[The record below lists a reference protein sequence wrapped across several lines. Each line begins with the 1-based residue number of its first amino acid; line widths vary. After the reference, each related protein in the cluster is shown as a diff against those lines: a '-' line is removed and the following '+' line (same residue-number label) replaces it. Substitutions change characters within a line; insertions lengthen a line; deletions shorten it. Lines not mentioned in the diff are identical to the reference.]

1 MQALVFPSLYV
12 AHEKG
17 GVYLKPSM
25 GSLEHFLKFVFGFT
39 LFIGVSFGLTYT
51 VTQIDK
57 KQTQEE
63 QTAAAFEAMLK

>member
-1 MQALVFPSLYV
+1 
-12 AHEKG
+12 
-17 GVYLKPSM
+17 M

-51 VTQIDK
+51 VTKIDQ

-63 QTAAAFEAMLK
+63 QTAAALQSLVE